1 MTNKNNMKKRERL
14 YLRSKKLER
23 KIINILVEEVTMA
36 INKEIMHKILLS
48 TEVPFERI
56 NKII

>member
-1 MTNKNNMKKRERL
+1 MKRREKI
-14 YLRSKKLER
+14 YLTKKKAER

>member
-1 MTNKNNMKKRERL
+1 MKKRERL